1 MFKKKKKIF
10 LISKKDVYSKNYF
23 MQINTKHIKD
33 YRKRD
38 KTKTRG
44 KKLITKKL
52 RAKEQRERFT
62 RCESP
67 SPRPTKKGTSVKSQ
81 QLVI

>member
-1 MFKKKKKIF
+1 MFQKKKKFF

-33 YRKRD
+33 YRRRD

-52 RAKEQRERFT
+52 RLRNKGKDSLDVSLQALDQSKRELVKEA
-62 RCESP
+62 SN
-67 SPRPTKKGTSVKSQ
+67 
-81 QLVI
+81 

>member
-1 MFKKKKKIF
+1 
-10 LISKKDVYSKNYF
+10 

-33 YRKRD
+33 YKKRD
-38 KTKTRG
+38 KNKNRG

-52 RAKEQRERFT
+52 RAKEQREIFT

-67 SPRPTKKGTSVKSQ
+67 SPRPIQKGPV
-81 QLVI
+81 

>member
-1 MFKKKKKIF
+1 MFQKKKKFF

-52 RAKEQRERFT
+52 RLRNKGKDSLDVSLQALDQPKRE
-62 RCESP
+62 P
-67 SPRPTKKGTSVKSQ
+67 V
-81 QLVI
+81 

>member
-1 MFKKKKKIF
+1 MFQKKKKIF

-33 YRKRD
+33 YRRRD

-52 RAKEQRERFT
+52 RLRNKGKDSLDLSLQSLDQPKRE
-62 RCESP
+62 P
-67 SPRPTKKGTSVKSQ
+67 V
-81 QLVI
+81 

>member
-1 MFKKKKKIF
+1 MFQKKKNFF

-33 YRKRD
+33 YRRRD

-52 RAKEQRERFT
+52 RLRNKGKDSLDVSLQALDQPKRE
-62 RCESP
+62 P
-67 SPRPTKKGTSVKSQ
+67 V
-81 QLVI
+81 

>member
-1 MFKKKKKIF
+1 MFQKKKKFF

-33 YRKRD
+33 YRRRD

-52 RAKEQRERFT
+52 RLRNKGKDSLDVSLQALDQPKRE
-62 RCESP
+62 P
-67 SPRPTKKGTSVKSQ
+67 V
-81 QLVI
+81 